1 MTLLTRTDLGFAY
14 LQLTGSP
21 WQEPVRYTIEE
32 RLAALAENNCVS
44 MGMAVEELES
54 FLSEHPAD
62 KLRGLLSEYGV
73 GLHELE
79 VNFGWNAEPAES
91 GPALESETRLFEL
104 AELVGIPSVKSCA
117 VYPPGVQMPPVE
129 VLTER
134 FAAMCD
140 RAAARGLDISLEA
153 MAVMPGFTY
162 QVASDI
168 IAAADRPNAGLLVD
182 MWHLFRDP
190 TGIGSIDQLT
200 GAQIV
205 GVEFSDAPSTP
216 SPDVMNEV
224 LSGRLLPGD
233 GDFDISGLLHTL
245 DAKGVD
251 VTPAVEVLSAELR
264 ALPLSESIARAA
276 AAVRASLAK
285 ARGESAS

>member
-14 LQLTGSP
+14 LQLTGSV
-21 WQEPVRYTIEE
+21 WQEPVRYTLEE

-44 MGMAVEELES
+44 MGMSVEELET
-54 FLSEHPAD
+54 FLSDHSAD

-73 GLHELE
+73 RLHELE
-79 VNFGWNAEPAES
+79 VHFGWSAGPEES
-91 GPALESETRLFEL
+91 GPALETETRLFEL
-104 AELVGIPSVKSCA
+104 AELAGIPSVKSCA
-117 VYPPGVQMPPVE
+117 VYPPGVEMPPTE

-134 FAAMCD
+134 FGAMCD
-140 RAAARGLDISLEA
+140 RAAARGLNISLEA

-168 IAAADRPNAGLLVD
+168 VVAADRPNAGLLVD

-190 TGIGSIDQLT
+190 TGVGSIDQLT
-200 GAQIV
+200 GAQIAA
-205 GVEFSDAPSTP
+205 VEFADAPSTP

-224 LSGRLLPGD
+224 LSGRLLPGE
-233 GDFDISGLLHTL
+233 GDYDITGLLHTL

-251 VTPAVEVLSAELR
+251 LTPSVEVLSADLR
-264 ALPLSESIARAA
+264 ALPLSENIARTA
-276 AAVRASLAK
+276 AAVRASLEK
-285 ARGESAS
+285 ARG